1 MKIAILMPEQVD
13 VPALYRTREL
23 VENIARA
30 QPLCGEQVQLAI
42 GIPEADEALW
52 RAHEA
57 YLLEG
62 LDGVAVGR
70 RLRWERVDPGNVGRM
85 YMVHQLQTI
94 LHGLSSVIVPRD
106 WGWNF
111 ADCDA
116 WISLATPGQ
125 GAVLPIKPTAHYV
138 ADLSARITPDA
149 YANGRGDEYWT
160 RELDAFTMW
169 RRSAAVLCGDPETRV
184 DLIGYA
190 GVRGNQIM
198 DVPNL
203 SWGSPALP
211 ESRSPIRQRSWLWL
225 TEANSRHATV
235 AALKGI
241 ALYLSEGGAI
251 VPTIV
256 SGDIAAFDHGRVVDQ
271 LSDSVRE
278 VLKELP
284 RYALHEIPML
294 SRLLARGE
302 GIWSSEVSGGEGL
315 AMALA
320 QRHGLPFV
328 GQRYPLHERLAAG
341 AGKSVKLYEKADPIA
356 IADML
361 FDLETDPPAPAA
373 GAWSPASFPELRQ
386 QQFGF
391 VLDRLMEFVRA

>member
-23 VENIARA
+23 VENIARS
-30 QPLCGEQVQLAI
+30 QPLCGAQVQLAI
-42 GIPEADEALW
+42 GIPEADEARW

-62 LDGVAVGR
+62 LEGVAVGR
-70 RLRWERVDPGNVGRM
+70 RLRWERVDPGNVSRM
-85 YMVHQLQTI
+85 YMIHQLQTS

-138 ADLSARITPDA
+138 TDLSARITPDA

-190 GVRGNQIM
+190 GVRGDQIM

-203 SWGSPALP
+203 SRGSPTLF
-211 ESRSPIRQRSWLWL
+211 ETRSPIRQRNWLWL
-225 TEANSRHATV
+225 TEANPRHATM

-251 VPTIV
+251 MPTIV
-256 SGDIAAFDHGRVVDQ
+256 SGDIAAFDHGHVVNQ
-271 LSDSVRE
+271 LSADVRE
-278 VLKELP
+278 VLEELP

-294 SRLLARGE
+294 SRVLARGL
-302 GIWSSEVSGGEGL
+302 GIWSSEVAGGEGF

-320 QRHGLPFV
+320 QRHRLPFV
-328 GQRYPLHERLAAG
+328 GQRYPLHERLAES
-341 AGKSVKLYEKADPIA
+341 AGKCVRLYDKAEPIA

-361 FDLETDPPAPAA
+361 FDLETNPPPPPP
-373 GAWSPASFPELRQ
+373 GDWSPASFPELRQ
-386 QQFGF
+386 QQFSF
-391 VLDRLMEFVRA
+391 VVDRLMEFVRA

>member
-1 MKIAILMPEQVD
+1 LKIAILMPEQVD
-13 VPALYRTREL
+13 IPVLYRTREL
-23 VENIARA
+23 VENLA
-30 QPLCGEQVQLAI
+30 QAQTLRGEQVQLAI
-42 GIPEADEALW
+42 GIPEADEGQW

-57 YLLEG
+57 YLLDG

-85 YMVHQLQTI
+85 YMVHQLQTS
-94 LHGLSSVIVPRD
+94 LQGLSSVIVPRD

-111 ADCDA
+111 ADCHA
-116 WISLATPGQ
+116 WISLAAPGQ

-138 ADLSARITPDA
+138 TDLSARITPEA
-149 YANGRGDEYWT
+149 FAHGRGDEYWS
-160 RELDAFTMW
+160 RELDAFSMW
-169 RRSAAVLCGDPETRV
+169 RRSAAVLCGDPETQV
-184 DLIGYA
+184 DLVGYA
-190 GVRGNQIM
+190 GVRPDQIM
-198 DVPNL
+198 SVPNL
-203 SWGSPALP
+203 SWGSPILP

-225 TEANSRHATV
+225 TEASPRHATV

-256 SGDIAAFDHGRVVDQ
+256 SGDIAAFDHGHLVDQ
-271 LSDSVRE
+271 LDLGVRE

-284 RYALHEIPML
+284 RYALREVPML
-294 SRLLARGE
+294 SRVLARGE
-302 GIWSSEVSGGEGL
+302 GIWSSEVAGGEGF

-320 QRHGLPFV
+320 QRHRLPFV

-341 AGKSVKLYEKADPIA
+341 AGKSVKLYDKADPIA

-361 FDLETDPPAPAA
+361 FDLETNPPSPPR
-373 GAWSPASFPELRQ
+373 AWSPAGFPELRQ
-386 QQFGF
+386 QEFGF
-391 VLDRLMEFVRA
+391 VLDRLMEFIRA